1 MSNNNFHVSIASL
14 HPFEIECLS
23 IMKKEN
29 IISISTYD
37 LANKS
42 SKLDLNKANRA
53 INWLKEKK
61 FMNVTVEVK
70 KTLKLSEKGLDVVT
84 NGLPEEKLL
93 KWITNQ
99 TDTVSM
105 KIAIESSGLTKQEF
119 NAALGV
125 LKRQSFIELTKG
137 NITATEFGKK
147 GLESF
152 SNDEGAKILT
162 LINSGKF
169 KQTKKVQSVLETLFD
184 RGLIEEISTK
194 INIGNLTDE
203 GLNLRDSLDF
213 SIQYQEHLTPEMIK
227 AGQNFNLRPFD
238 VDISAPPVPT
248 GKRHFYLQAI
258 DYVRQVWLS
267 LGFKEMEGSIVQS
280 NFWNFDT
287 LFVPQDHP
295 ARDAQDTFF
304 VKNPPKGTITD
315 EDFENVSQTH
325 LNGGKTGSKGWRGTF
340 DRNVS
345 ESLVL
350 RTHTTCL
357 SARTVRKLK
366 EDGYPAKYFAVGRNY
381 RNEKVDWKHLAEF
394 DQVEGIVV
402 DPNVTFPDLLGY
414 LKIFFKAMG
423 FPQARFRPSFYP
435 YTEPSVG
442 IDVLHPI
449 KKVWYELGGAGVF
462 RPEVVEP
469 LLGEDI
475 PVLAW
480 GPGIGRIITEQYK
493 INDIREQYFN
503 DLEQLRKAPLWM
515 R

>member
-1 MSNNNFHVSIASL
+1 MEKKNLQYSLESL
-14 HPFEIECLS
+14 HPFEVECLS
-23 IMKKEN
+23 VLLKHN
-29 IISISTYD
+29 LTTISTYD
-37 LANKS
+37 LADKS
-42 SKLDLNKANRA
+42 DKLDLNKSNRA
-53 INWLKEKK
+53 INWLKEKNY
-61 FMNVTVEVK
+61 MTVTVDAQK
-70 KTLKLSEKGLDVVT
+70 SFKLTEKGIDVVT
-84 NGLPEEKLL
+84 NGLPEQKLL
-93 KWITNQ
+93 KWLLTQENPN
-99 TDTVSM
+99 M
-105 KIAIESSGLTKQEF
+105 KSAISSSGLNKQEF
-119 NAALGV
+119 NAALGI
-125 LKRQSFIELTKG
+125 LKRNNFMEILKG
-137 NITATEFGKK
+137 TISVTDTGKDAV
-147 GLESF
+147 ESF
-152 SNDEGAKILT
+152 EKADETKILNQLQKGT
-162 LINSGKF
+162 F
-169 KQTKKVQSVLETLFD
+169 KQTKKSKTIVDSLFQ
-184 RGLIEEISTK
+184 RGLIEESVTK
-194 INIGNLTDE
+194 INIGHLTDQ

-213 SIQYQEHLTPEMIK
+213 SIQYQEKLTPEMIK
-227 AGQNFNLRPFD
+227 SGAEFNLRPFS
-238 VDISAPPVPT
+238 VEISVPPVPT
-248 GKRHFYLQAI
+248 GKRHFYWQAI
-258 DYVRQVWLS
+258 DYVRQVWVS
-267 LGFKEMEGSIVQS
+267 LGFKEMEGTIVQS
-280 NFWNFDT
+280 SFWNFDA

-295 ARDAQDTFF
+295 ARDEQDTFF
-304 VKNPPKGTITD
+304 IKQPAHGTVD
-315 EDFENVSQTH
+315 DKDFENVSQTH
-325 LNGGKTGSKGWRGTF
+325 LNGGNTGSIGWRGNF
-340 DRNVS
+340 DREVS

-366 EDGYPAKYFAVGRNY
+366 EDGYPAKYFAVGRNF

-414 LKIFFKAMG
+414 LKVFFKAMG

-442 IDVLHPI
+442 IDVLHPV